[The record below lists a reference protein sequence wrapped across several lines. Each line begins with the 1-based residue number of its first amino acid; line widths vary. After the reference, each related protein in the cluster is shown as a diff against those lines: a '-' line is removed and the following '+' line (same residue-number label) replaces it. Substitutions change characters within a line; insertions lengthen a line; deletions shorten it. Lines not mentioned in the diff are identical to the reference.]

1 MRKGA
6 TRKNGHGLS
15 PRPRNWTK
23 LIPASAWP
31 LARTRDEHSCLQP
44 QSAPRT
50 VQNGA
55 RGDECWPERE
65 WPPFVTTTME
75 LDETKGACQLY
86 SWQVAQVRFI
96 SDHVAPHDHIR
107 RLNGVRGGECWPNP
121 NDMYTAVLRPQRQ
134 TLDRIS
140 RTCTGRV
147 AGREARRSG
156 MLRAAHPLSS
166 ARRRRAPQ
174 WATQQ
179 PYFGDPS
186 APAARLEICLPR
198 AYTHVGPPP
207 AFCSCPLTCAQLAIH
222 GGSCHQNEALLS
234 SIYYFLM

>member
-1 MRKGA
+1 MA
-6 TRKNGHGLS
+6 TDCHHDHGMGPNKLHVPAES
-15 PRPRNWTK
+15 RPLTR
-23 LIPASAWP
+23 ARDVHSAVQ
-31 LARTRDEHSCLQP
+31 LQE
-44 QSAPRT
+44 APTT

-55 RGDECWPERE
+55 CGDECRPEQE

-86 SWQVAQVRFI
+86 SWQRTCASYPTIWLRTTI
-96 SDHVAPHDHIR
+96 DDG
-107 RLNGVRGGECWPNP
+107 LNGVRGGECWPNP
-121 NDMYTAVLRPQRQ
+121 NDMHTDKRRPQRQ

-166 ARRRRAPQ
+166 ARRRRAPR

-179 PYFGDPS
+179 PYLG
-186 APAARLEICLPR
+186 E
-198 AYTHVGPPP
+198 G
-207 AFCSCPLTCAQLAIH
+207 
-222 GGSCHQNEALLS
+222 
-234 SIYYFLM
+234 

>member
-1 MRKGA
+1 MA
-6 TRKNGHGLS
+6 TDCHHDHGMGPNKRHFPAE
-15 PRPRNWTK
+15 PRPITRM
-23 LIPASAWP
+23 
-31 LARTRDEHSCLQP
+31 RDEHSAVHLQE
-44 QSAPRT
+44 APRT

-55 RGDECWPERE
+55 CGDECRPEQE

-86 SWQVAQVRFI
+86 SWQVAHVRFI
-96 SDHVAPHDHIR
+96 SDHMAPH
-107 RLNGVRGGECWPNP
+107 VRGGECWPNP
-121 NDMYTAVLRPQRQ
+121 NDMHTDKRRPQRQ

-166 ARRRRAPQ
+166 ARRRRAPR

-179 PYFGDPS
+179 
-186 APAARLEICLPR
+186 LEGR
-198 AYTHVGPPP
+198 R
-207 AFCSCPLTCAQLAIH
+207 H
-222 GGSCHQNEALLS
+222 GSHS
-234 SIYYFLM
+234 SSVYRP